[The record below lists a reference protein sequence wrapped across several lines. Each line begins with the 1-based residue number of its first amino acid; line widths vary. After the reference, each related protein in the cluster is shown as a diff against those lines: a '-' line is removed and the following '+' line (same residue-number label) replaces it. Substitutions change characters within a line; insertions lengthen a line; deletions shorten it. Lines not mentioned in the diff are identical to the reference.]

1 MKLFHIA
8 GTCSVSPHIAL
19 LEAGIPFELCRVD
32 RETKQVKGV
41 GDYNQINT
49 KGSVPAIQ
57 LDDGRVL
64 TEGAAIVQYIADQA
78 PAKNLAPKAG
88 TFERN
93 QLQEMLN
100 FIATEIHKGYSPLF
114 NPKLPEDVRKGFADR
129 LSSRIGWAAKRLEKH
144 PYLMGDNFTVAD
156 GYFFT
161 VLRWSERTKIDL
173 SQWPS
178 IQAFMTRMSER
189 PAVAAALKADA

>member
-78 PAKNLAPKAG
+78 PAKNLYPAATPLRNRVPRVSTKA
-88 TFERN
+88 TRPSS
-93 QLQEMLN
+93 
-100 FIATEIHKGYSPLF
+100 TPSSP
-114 NPKLPEDVRKGFADR
+114 
-129 LSSRIGWAAKRLEKH
+129 
-144 PYLMGDNFTVAD
+144 
-156 GYFFT
+156 
-161 VLRWSERTKIDL
+161 
-173 SQWPS
+173 
-178 IQAFMTRMSER
+178 RMSAR
-189 PAVAAALKADA
+189 VSRTDFLRALVGPRSDSRNTPT